1 MPPTRKKQPR
11 KVHIVLDLGVRV
23 ELSLDKCEELMDGA
37 HCLEAKRTSDGNKVI
52 LPLV

>member
-11 KVHIVLDLGVRV
+11 KAGVVLNLGVRI
-23 ELSLDKCEELMDGA
+23 ELKLDKCEELLDGA
-37 HCLEAKRTSDGNKVI
+37 CCLEAKRTSDGNEVI